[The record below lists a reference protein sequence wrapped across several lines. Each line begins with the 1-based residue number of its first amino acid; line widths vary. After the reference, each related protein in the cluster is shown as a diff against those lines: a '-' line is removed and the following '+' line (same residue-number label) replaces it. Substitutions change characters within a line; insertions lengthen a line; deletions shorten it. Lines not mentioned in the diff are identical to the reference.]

1 MLKFGQKEFP
11 AKGFYGQRHI
21 SDMFTTDINKVVISD
36 KVPLNN
42 GKDCRYIVG
51 YKHDNALIPL
61 FIKMPK
67 NIFCHGVSQYDKSSA
82 YTMSFKASE
91 EKEWVAQ
98 YKNIWNEF
106 ESQLFEKMA
115 TELIKR
121 EDRYVHGKLKT
132 CKERIKTNFHGQNVP
147 YDMHCNET
155 LVLKINP
162 VYKQGKNY
170 HPQAYVEECKYTIAE
185 KEQCNMLSDN
195 DDGFFEV

>member
-67 NIFCHGVSQYDKSSA
+67 NIFCHGVSQYDK
-82 YTMSFKASE
+82 
-91 EKEWVAQ
+91 
-98 YKNIWNEF
+98 
-106 ESQLFEKMA
+106 
-115 TELIKR
+115 
-121 EDRYVHGKLKT
+121 RYFHGKLKT

-147 YDMHCNET
+147 YDMHYNEM

-162 VYKQGKNY
+162 VYKQDKNY